1 MTKSAPLGLQAT
13 PNTDFSEKRS
23 APQDLETSEKNS
35 STTSNEVEIPVLL
48 DDSDHESSLDTT
60 VPVPMDIS
68 SAKLKYQDPT
78 FYPDRGTQAWLQV
91 LGAFLVA
98 FSTWGITT
106 SFGVF
111 TSYYKEVLLPDVS
124 SFKIGWINSVQTALI
139 FYGGTLTGKLFD
151 SGYFYAL
158 EFTGIAVTI
167 VCFILIG
174 ECTEYYQ
181 LLLSQGIGL
190 GLGMGILFGPVLAC
204 MGTYFKKNRTLAM
217 AIAPCGAGMG
227 GTVIPIIT
235 NNLLY
240 NIGFKWTIRALALI
254 ELVLFGV
261 IAAIMRDRI
270 PRNVRQ
276 AHLLKK
282 TGSSSFW
289 AFNTWVDT
297 EALQDRVFMLFLV
310 GISLCFFVI
319 YPPFVYLQ
327 AFATHLDAPDQLTK
341 YIVAILAACSVV
353 GRFSMFFWAR
363 VVGPLNCT
371 GIFTCFCGITLY
383 TWAAVNSEAG
393 LICFTLFYGYLSGV
407 INAFPPC
414 VIPLLTTDV
423 TRLGVR
429 FGMVFFGIGTAVLFS
444 IPVAGEVL
452 GTSFDRYTEVAILCG
467 SFMMA
472 GSVLLFGCRVAC
484 AGFKL
489 IKI

>member
-1 MTKSAPLGLQAT
+1 MTKSAPLGPQAT
-13 PNTDFSEKRS
+13 PNAHFNEKQS
-23 APQDLETSEKNS
+23 TTQDLDS
-35 STTSNEVEIPVLL
+35 SGKKPTIISNEVEIPVLL
-48 DDSDHESSLDTT
+48 DDSDHESSLETT
-60 VPVPMDIS
+60 VPVLMDIS
-68 SAKLKYQDPT
+68 SIKQKYQDPA
-78 FYPDRGTQAWLQV
+78 FYPDRGSQAWLQV

-111 TSYYKEVLLPDVS
+111 TAYYKEVLLPDVS

-139 FYGGTLTGKLFD
+139 FYGATLTGKLFD
-151 SGYFYAL
+151 SGYFYVL

-167 VCFILIG
+167 VCFTLIG
-174 ECTEYYQ
+174 ECTQYYQ
-181 LLLSQGIGL
+181 LLLAQGVGL

-217 AIAPCGAGMG
+217 AIAPCGAGVG

-240 NIGFKWTIRALALI
+240 NIGFKWTIRALALV
-254 ELVLFGV
+254 ELVLFFI
-261 IAAIMRDRI
+261 IAALMRDRI

-297 EALQDRVFMLFLV
+297 EALRDPVFMLFLV
-310 GISLCFFVI
+310 GISMCFFVI
-319 YPPFVYLQ
+319 YPPFAYLQ
-327 AFATHLDAPDQLTK
+327 SYATHLGASALLTK

-353 GRFSMFFWAR
+353 GRLSMFLWAKIF
-363 VVGPLNCT
+363 GPLNST
-371 GIFTCFCGITLY
+371 GIFSFFCGVTIY

-393 LICFTLFYGYLSGV
+393 LICFTLFCGYFTGV

-429 FGMVFFGIGTAVLFS
+429 FGMVFFGVGTAVLFS
-444 IPVAGEVL
+444 IPVTGGVL
-452 GTSFDRYTEVAILCG
+452 GTTFDQYSHVAILCG
-467 SFMMA
+467 SFLMA
-472 GSVLLFGCRVAC
+472 GSALLVGCRVAC
-484 AGFKL
+484 AGFKW